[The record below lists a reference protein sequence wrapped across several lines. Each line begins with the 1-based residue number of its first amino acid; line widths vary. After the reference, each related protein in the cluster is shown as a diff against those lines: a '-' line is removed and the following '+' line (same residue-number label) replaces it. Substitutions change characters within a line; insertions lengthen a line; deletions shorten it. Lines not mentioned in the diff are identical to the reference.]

1 MQLSSNIL
9 LDYIE
14 KYNPKEYLADK
25 DKAFSGVGLVSQK
38 AQGLYQ
44 DQIYVTTLSQ
54 IQQIGKR
61 DKNVC
66 FIVVKKPQDKISEKL
81 NRENLIF
88 VDFSGALIDFFSYVQ
103 SIFSTIYRWCS
114 KMDEYLIRKRSI
126 QELLNLSEPVIG
138 NYITISDSSFALVAY
153 TEGLECDDPVTA
165 RLVKNGYHDQEA
177 IDKFNKYKMT
187 EVWRDAVDI
196 YENTEKNI
204 SNYPTICKVIHYYNN
219 YYSHIV
225 MLCDNKPSTPGLK
238 DLFKMLVDHLMVCFE
253 RQWLDNNQMP
263 HIHDGLLISL
273 TGPNSLSEEAAR
285 NRARNSGLPFQ
296 SNFRFMRIATED
308 SSNIMMQRIEREI
321 MSYCPDAKVTLYQ
334 QSLMV
339 LLVQP
344 PRARDKFPEIYENL
358 LKILARYNAHCG
370 ISDKFTTL
378 TDVAIAN
385 EQAKIAIACSNP
397 KEAVFFDDCYP
408 RYLLTADPQSAY
420 LARNTVAYNML
431 KTISNYDEKHGT
443 NNFELLYV
451 YLRYDRKATETAKTM
466 HMHRNNVIYRIGRI
480 CEQTDLNLDDADI
493 RFRLLL
499 AYEIFPKTSIS
510 YETLGLML

>member
-1 MQLSSNIL
+1 MQLSANIL
-9 LDYIE
+9 LDYIK
-14 KYNPKEYLADK
+14 KYNPKEYLEDK
-25 DKAFSGVGLVSQK
+25 DRAFSGVGLVNQK
-38 AQGLYQ
+38 TQGLYQ
-44 DQIYVTTLSQ
+44 EQIYVTTLSH
-54 IQQIGKR
+54 IQNTDER

-66 FIVVKKPQDKISEKL
+66 FIVVKKPEDEIPEELVKI
-81 NRENLIF
+81 NLFF
-88 VDFSGALIDFFSYVQ
+88 VDFSGAFIDFFSYVQ
-103 SIFSTIYRWCS
+103 SIFSTIFRWCS

-126 QELLNLSEPVIG
+126 QELLSLSETVIG

-153 TEGLECDDPVTA
+153 TEGLDCDDPITT
-165 RLVKNGYHDQEA
+165 RLVKNGYHDQDA
-177 IDKFNKYKMT
+177 IDKFNKHKMT
-187 EVWRDAVDI
+187 EIWCDAVDI

-204 SNYPTICKVIHYYNN
+204 CSYTTVCKVVHYYNN

-225 MLCDNKPSTPGLK
+225 MLCNNRPSTPGLK

-263 HIHDGLLISL
+263 HIHDSLLISL

-321 MSYCPDAKVTLYQ
+321 TSYCPDAKITLYQ

-344 PRARDKFPEIYENL
+344 PKTRDKFPEIYESL
-358 LKILARYNAHCG
+358 IKILVRYNASCG
-370 ISDKFTTL
+370 ISDKFTVL
-378 TDVAIAN
+378 TDVAVAN
-385 EQAKIAIACSNP
+385 EQAKVAIACSSP
-397 KEAVFFDDCYP
+397 KEAAFFDDCYP
-408 RYLLTADPQSAY
+408 KYLLTADPQSAY
-420 LARNTVAYNML
+420 LARNTIAYNML
-431 KTISNYDEKHGT
+431 KNISDYDKKHGT
-443 NNFELLYV
+443 NNLELLYV

-466 HMHRNNVIYRIGRI
+466 HMHRNNVIYRVGRI
-480 CEQTDLNLDDADI
+480 CEQTGINLDDADM

-499 AYEIFPKTSIS
+499 AYEIFPKTSIPC
-510 YETLGLML
+510 ETL